1 MLLIKQTQHAYFEDK
16 IVPMLEEQI
25 REINATV
32 ELGEVDTFILIETAT
47 RQHEAKSQLLD
58 LQVEELDA
66 KITVHKILGPE
77 YQLNPTP
84 INRETTSKDTLG
96 GVQ

>member
-1 MLLIKQTQHAYFEDK
+1 
-16 IVPMLEEQI
+16 MLEEQI

-32 ELGEVDTFILIETAT
+32 ELGEVDTFILIETVT
-47 RQHEAKSQLLD
+47 RQHETKSRLLE

-66 KITVHKILGPE
+66 KIIVHKILWPE

-84 INRETTSKDTLG
+84 INKEITSKDTLG